1 MEDISCAGTQ
11 GPALGIVSFHIMSFR
26 MTPGRR
32 GYHNKEWGRM
42 MKEVGLYPSNT
53 GQPGGK
59 ETGEQMTH
67 YVMEDGPFDQACRD
81 LLAAG
86 FRITWHEKGAEPPAT
101 PEGGEGGNPSGAPAP
116 RKNRTNRYKY
126 TCPRC
131 GLNAWGKPTIK
142 LMCGQCQVH
151 LVRRGY
157 PPSRDNREHASGLAT
172 GQGTE
177 ARADRRVRPV
187 PEQRRSAR
195 AGRVGPGA
203 IWTGSERLAGGVEE
217 GDRARRGA
225 GEGCRRTGWV
235 WAAPVRNAMK

>member
-1 MEDISCAGTQ
+1 MKTPTTVAYTELDSAYTHFNRTLFRGDLPPCLITLQRKSHRVLGFFAPERFQRRDGAITDEIAMN
-11 GPALGIVSFHIMSFR
+11 PAHFANRDMIEVLSTLAHEMVHLRQKHFGK
-26 MTPGRR
+26 PGRR

-86 FRITWHEKGAEPPAT
+86 FRITWHEKGAAAT

-131 GLNAWGKPTIK
+131 GLNAWGKPNIK
-142 LMCGQCQVH
+142 LMCGQCQIH
-151 LVRRGY
+151 LVRR
-157 PPSRDNREHASGLAT
+157 
-172 GQGTE
+172 
-177 ARADRRVRPV
+177 V
-187 PEQRRSAR
+187 
-195 AGRVGPGA
+195 
-203 IWTGSERLAGGVEE
+203 
-217 GDRARRGA
+217 
-225 GEGCRRTGWV
+225 
-235 WAAPVRNAMK
+235 